1 MSNLLALTR
10 LLQLASPALPVGA
23 FSYSQ
28 GLEWAVESGVV
39 KNERECAEW
48 IGHLLRRGIV
58 RCEAPALVA
67 FMKVWQTND
76 VAEVSR
82 LDAEFLATRETME
95 LRAETLQMGYS
106 CARLLRDLEAM
117 PQDTREALRG
127 FDEISFPAAW
137 SAAAAAWSLPA
148 QETVAAYLWAWLEN
162 QVMAAVKLV
171 PLGQSAGQRLLLEL
185 GAEIPALAEAA
196 LGIGEDEWENFT
208 PGLAWASAM
217 HETQYTRLFRS

>member
-1 MSNLLALTR
+1 M
-10 LLQLASPALPVGA
+10 
-23 FSYSQ
+23 
-28 GLEWAVESGVV
+28 
-39 KNERECAEW
+39 
-48 IGHLLRRGIV
+48 
-58 RCEAPALVA
+58 
-67 FMKVWQTND
+67 
-76 VAEVSR
+76 
-82 LDAEFLATRETME
+82 
-95 LRAETLQMGYS
+95 
-106 CARLLRDLEAM
+106 
-117 PQDTREALRG
+117 RG
-127 FDEISFPAAW
+127 FDEISFSAAW